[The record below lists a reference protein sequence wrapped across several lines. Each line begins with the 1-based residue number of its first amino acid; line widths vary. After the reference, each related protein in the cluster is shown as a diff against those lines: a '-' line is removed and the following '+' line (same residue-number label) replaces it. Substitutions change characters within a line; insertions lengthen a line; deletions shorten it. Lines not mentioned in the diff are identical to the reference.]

1 MALWTKSKRE
11 IEKYKLIHVHIHCI
25 PAATTLT
32 QVQKK
37 KNSFTHKWHPAAHQE
52 TDSDFNADHV
62 QGDTN
67 YENTGNTKDLLKY
80 SQTLK

>member
-1 MALWTKSKRE
+1 MFIFIVFLQQLLWL
-11 IEKYKLIHVHIHCI
+11 KY
-25 PAATTLT
+25 
-32 QVQKK
+32 KK